1 MLMNTDFLNYV
12 LSKYTQTTS
21 VIHIT
26 DTTTRILASTDEK
39 RIGENSNTAQYI
51 VQVMRPSTIES
62 MMEDKTTIPDIAIY
76 GTPVFF
82 DKELCGTV
90 IVRGPANIAIQQGN
104 TIKSSL
110 ETALEYERY
119 RQNTFDV
126 ADDRGLI
133 AKQLLSNKVDVEK
146 VSVLMAN
153 QEMDPSL
160 LRTVIC
166 VKLDYHQTSYF
177 NINLNLGYQSST
189 EHIKNEAIRQ
199 IYGNKYINSQD
210 IVHGLDRNT
219 IIIIKSFIPV
229 NDYSRIYLSLD
240 KICEEAEK
248 SLTSFTTFT
257 FSMAYG
263 NLYYGITEL
272 NKSFKE
278 AIELIGIGQKTKAD
292 EHLYILENILFDN
305 VCHFLHPQITN
316 KLLLPTLNKLIRKDG
331 AIMIDLI
338 ECAEVYVDQ
347 CMNFSITSEKTH
359 LHRNT
364 ISSKLDKLESLTGLS
379 PANNFQDAFIIKM
392 LAVYIRHN
400 KNDNN
405 N

>member
-1 MLMNTDFLNYV
+1 MLMNTDFLNFV
-12 LSKYTQTTS
+12 LSKYTSTS
-21 VIHIT
+21 SIIHIT
-26 DTTTRILASTDEK
+26 DTSTRILASTDEK
-39 RIGENSNTAQYI
+39 RVGNNSNTAQYI
-51 VQVMRPSTIES
+51 VQVMRPATIES
-62 MMEDKTTIPDIAIY
+62 MVDDKTVSDTVLY

-90 IVRGPANIAIQQGN
+90 IVRGPSNIAIQQGN

-119 RQNTFDV
+119 RENTFDIS
-126 ADDRGLI
+126 DDKGMI
-133 AKQLLSNKVDVEK
+133 AKYLLSDKIDLEK
-146 VSVLMAN
+146 VSVLMTN
-153 QEMDPSL
+153 QEMDPNL

-189 EHIKNEAIRQ
+189 ERIKNEAIQR
-199 IYGNKYINSQD
+199 ICSNKYFNSQD

-229 NDYSRIYLSLD
+229 IDYSRIYLSLD
-240 KICEEAEK
+240 KICGEIEK
-248 SLTSFTTFT
+248 TLISFTTFS

-272 NKSFKE
+272 NKSFNE
-278 AIELIGIGQKTKAD
+278 AVEIIGIGQKTKAD
-292 EHLYILENILFDN
+292 ENFYILENILFDN
-305 VCHFLHPQITN
+305 ICHFLHPQITN
-316 KLLLPTLNKLIRKDG
+316 KLLLPTIHKLLRKDG
-331 AIMIDLI
+331 TIMSDLI
-338 ECAEVYVDQ
+338 ECAEVYVDN

-364 ISSKLDKLESLTGLS
+364 ISAKLDKMEALTGLS
-379 PANNFQDAFIIKM
+379 PSKSFRDAFIIKM
-392 LAVYIRHN
+392 LAVYLRHN
-400 KNDNN
+400 KPNENQ
-405 N
+405 